1 MKFDD
6 NFHKRISMARQ
17 SLNLTQEDL
26 AKKVGVVR
34 RQIAAYEG
42 GESKPRIKVLNN
54 LSAALGTSIEWL
66 THGEGESPDLS
77 NIKKTVTIREI
88 PVISISNAYDYLH
101 AGDEK
106 SNNCISG
113 FIPAPTLANN
123 DSFSIEV
130 TGDSMTSFGVNFP
143 EGTIVTFERQIRPRY
158 GDFVL
163 VSHQLERR
171 VYFMQ
176 YISNTDNKYF
186 RPLNPIYPS
195 IPVDIETDI
204 LAVAIHYQLDLRDGD
219 PKHLFV
225 SPYLPVNPVDE
236 ELAWGDLHIDIP
248 QDELDSINNRLNKI
262 ESMLEQLL
270 NKKAP

>member
-1 MKFDD
+1 MKFDND
-6 NFHKRISMARQ
+6 FPKRIAMARQ
-17 SLNLTQEDL
+17 ALNLTQEEL
-26 AKKVGVVR
+26 AQRVGVVR

-42 GESKPRIKVLNN
+42 GESKPRNKVLNN
-54 LSAALGTSIEWL
+54 LSAALGASIEWL
-66 THGEGESPDLS
+66 AQGDGESPDLS

-88 PVISISNAYDYLH
+88 PVISLSNAYDYLH
-101 AGDEK
+101 SDSEK

-113 FIPAPTLANN
+113 FIPAPLLADN
-123 DSFSIEV
+123 DAFAVEV
-130 TGDSMTSFGVNFP
+130 KGDSMISFGVNFP
-143 EGTIVTFERQIRPRY
+143 ESTIVTFERQLRPRY

-163 VSHQLERR
+163 VSHQLERK

-186 RPLNPIYPS
+186 RPLNSMYSPMPM
-195 IPVDIETDI
+195 DRETDI

-219 PKHLFV
+219 PRHLFV
-225 SPYLPVNPVDE
+225 SPYLPVNPADE
-236 ELAWGDLHIDIP
+236 KLAWGDVHIDIP
-248 QDELDSINNRLNKI
+248 QDELDTINDRLNKI